1 MINSTDDFSDLW
13 TKPSTQWSRR
23 LLVLVCGVDTLARDP
38 LRASKY
44 EELEVARR
52 PEYFKKYT
60 LLELLTLASC
70 YGPSFK
76 FNTTGT
82 LRKTEDYAFNTL
94 GQFA

>member
-1 MINSTDDFSDLW
+1 MTFVTVLC
-13 TKPSTQWSRR
+13 PSWSCSYPCSVLVREAIVERMLARPLLRQWSKLHVCR
-23 LLVLVCGVDTLARDP
+23 VL
-38 LRASKY
+38 
-44 EELEVARR
+44 
-52 PEYFKKYT
+52 KKNT